1 MFNGGGAA
9 QSGIQMLLKS
19 MGFDPNDFLAKI
31 TQAQKVLL
39 ETVTHF
45 NNELQTINARL
56 TAIEALLTKP
66 AAITEG
72 NGPDVN
78 SDVLSTDKPN

>member
-31 TQAQKVLL
+31 AQAQKVLL

-56 TAIEALLTKP
+56 TAIEALLNKP
-66 AAITEG
+66 AAIAEG
-72 NGPDVN
+72 KATDVT